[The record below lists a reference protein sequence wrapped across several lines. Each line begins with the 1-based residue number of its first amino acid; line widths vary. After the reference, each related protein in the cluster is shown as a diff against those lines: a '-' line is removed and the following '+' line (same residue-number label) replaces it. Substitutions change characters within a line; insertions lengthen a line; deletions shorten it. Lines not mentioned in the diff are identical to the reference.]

1 MARFNTNQNRQF
13 YVVKEVA
20 GFYKAASSSVIGGK
34 LSKDSA
40 EGSVFIGVNPDGVGY
55 IQQVGK
61 GGIVS
66 TGIIENISSAK
77 KTAYTAMRRPLKKY
91 KISLDSNV
99 NSGAPVAGQDYVIQ
113 FQIQNAFGGGMDDI
127 YIKMGGSVYATT
139 GMTASKFWASMY
151 KSILLN
157 FKREQ
162 NDWFEFD
169 VPQASV
175 TVSNSYTL
183 TAKDGGT
190 DGNSLKYTLSV
201 SGDAE
206 SVTVSDNTVA
216 IVLTSDAKTQADLVR
231 VVNSATD
238 SPVTASLA
246 GTATGSSNVSAVA
259 EAASLSGGA
268 DYITIKEKELSWKL
282 GKMSDD
288 GISVN
293 FVTPT
298 IEEDHV
304 EVQWAKVEDLTP
316 AIGSLNSGEFVGN
329 GKKTADMEYFF
340 HGERGDQYR
349 DSIGDQAI
357 PTEYMVDPTKE
368 YDFIDIHFAYE
379 GSCEDI
385 QKSEKDITLVVDH
398 TLTQT
403 QLDSAGDTTVTT
415 NLAKAI
421 EKAFSVTV
429 K

>member
-1 MARFNTNQNRQF
+1 MTKLNTNQNRQF

-20 GFYKAASSSVIGGK
+20 GFYKAAASEVIGSK
-34 LSKDSA
+34 LTKDSA
-40 EGSVFIGVNPDGVGY
+40 EGSVFVGVNPDGAGY

-66 TGIIENISSAK
+66 TGIIENISRVK

-99 NSGAPVAGQDYVIQ
+99 NGGAPIAGQDYIIQ
-113 FQIQNAFGGGMDDI
+113 FQIKNAFGGGMNDI
-127 YIKMGGSVYATT
+127 YLKMGGSVYATT
-139 GMTASKFWASMY
+139 GMNASKFWAAMY

-175 TVSNSYTL
+175 TVSNAYTL

-206 SVTVSDNTVA
+206 SVTVSGGTVA
-216 IVLTSDAKTQADLVR
+216 IVLTAANKTVGDLIRVLNENDAPI
-231 VVNSATD
+231 SAA
-238 SPVTASLA
+238 PA
-246 GTATGSSNVSAVA
+246 GTATTSTTLSAVVDA
-259 EAASLSGGA
+259 TSLSGGA

-282 GKMSDD
+282 GKTSDD
-288 GISVN
+288 GIDVT
-293 FVTPT
+293 FVTPVV
-298 IEEDHV
+298 ESDHV
-304 EVQWAKVEDLTP
+304 EVQWAKVDDLTP
-316 AIGSLNSGEFVGN
+316 AVANVSTGEFVGN

-349 DSIGDQAI
+349 DFIGDKMI
-357 PTEYMVDPTKE
+357 DTEYMVDSTKE
-368 YDFIDIHFAYE
+368 YDFFDIHFAYQ

-385 QKSEKDITLVVDH
+385 QKSERDITLVVDH

-415 NLAKAI
+415 NLEKAL
-421 EKAFSVTV
+421 EKAFE
-429 K
+429 

>member
-1 MARFNTNQNRQF
+1 MTKLNTNQNRQF

-20 GFYKAASSSVIGGK
+20 GFYKAATSEVIGSK
-34 LSKDSA
+34 LTKDSA
-40 EGSVFIGVNPDGVGY
+40 EGSVFVGVNPDGAGY

-66 TGIIENISSAK
+66 TGIIENISRVK

-99 NSGAPVAGQDYVIQ
+99 NSGAPIAGQDYIIQ
-113 FQIQNAFGGGMDDI
+113 FQIKNAFGGGMNDI
-127 YIKMGGSVYATT
+127 YLKMGGSVYATT
-139 GMTASKFWASMY
+139 GMNASKFWAAMY

-175 TVSNSYTL
+175 TVSNAYTL
-183 TAKDGGT
+183 TAKDGGA
-190 DGNSLKYTLSV
+190 DGNSLEYTLSV

-206 SVTVSDNTVA
+206 SVTVSEGTVA
-216 IVLTSDAKTQADLVR
+216 IVLTAAAKTVGDLIR
-231 VVNSATD
+231 VLDENDAPISAA
-238 SPVTASLA
+238 PA
-246 GTATGSSNVSAVA
+246 GNATTSTTLSAVVDA
-259 EAASLSGGA
+259 TSLSGGA

-288 GISVN
+288 GIDVT
-293 FVTPT
+293 FVTPVV
-298 IEEDHV
+298 ESDHV
-304 EVQWAKVEDLTP
+304 EVQWAKVDDLTP
-316 AIGSLNSGEFVGN
+316 AVANVSTGEFVGN

-349 DSIGDQAI
+349 DSIGDNMI
-357 PTEYMVDPTKE
+357 DTEYMVDSTKE
-368 YDFIDIHFAYE
+368 YDFFDIHFAYQ

-385 QKSEKDITLVVDH
+385 QKSERDITLVVDH

-415 NLAKAI
+415 NLEKAL
-421 EKAFSVTV
+421 EKAFE
-429 K
+429 

>member
-1 MARFNTNQNRQF
+1 MTKLNTNQNRQF

-20 GFYKAASSSVIGGK
+20 GFYKAATSEVIGSK
-34 LSKDSA
+34 LTKDSA
-40 EGSVFIGVNPDGVGY
+40 EGSVFVGVNPDGAGY

-66 TGIIENISSAK
+66 TGIIENISRVK

-99 NSGAPVAGQDYVIQ
+99 NSGAPIAGQDYIIQ
-113 FQIQNAFGGGMDDI
+113 FQIKNAFGGGMNDI
-127 YIKMGGSVYATT
+127 YLKMGGSVYATT
-139 GMTASKFWASMY
+139 GMSASKFWAAMY

-175 TVSNSYTL
+175 TVSNAYTL
-183 TAKDGGT
+183 TAKDGGA
-190 DGNSLKYTLSV
+190 DGNSLEYTLSV

-206 SVTVSDNTVA
+206 SVTVSEGTVA
-216 IVLTSDAKTQADLVR
+216 IVLTAAAKTVGDLIR
-231 VVNSATD
+231 VLDENDAPISAA
-238 SPVTASLA
+238 PA
-246 GTATGSSNVSAVA
+246 GNATTSTTLSAVVDA
-259 EAASLSGGA
+259 TSLSGGA

-282 GKMSDD
+282 GKTSDD
-288 GISVN
+288 GIDVT
-293 FVTPT
+293 FVTPVV
-298 IEEDHV
+298 ESDHV
-304 EVQWAKVEDLTP
+304 EVQWAKVDDLTP
-316 AIGSLNSGEFVGN
+316 AVANVSTGEFVGN

-349 DSIGDQAI
+349 DSIGDKMI
-357 PTEYMVDPTKE
+357 DTEYMVDSTKE
-368 YDFIDIHFAYE
+368 YDFFDIHFAYQ

-385 QKSEKDITLVVDH
+385 QKSERDITLVVDH

-415 NLAKAI
+415 NLEKAL
-421 EKAFSVTV
+421 EKAFE
-429 K
+429 